1 MNKVVFS
8 EEEGQL
14 LIEQARLAILSY
26 LNDEEYPEL
35 INIPENFN
43 KHLGVFVTLNKNNN
57 LRGCIGTFEAEE
69 PLYKEVQEMAI
80 YSAFYDN
87 RFNMLQLEEI
97 DDIEIEISILTE
109 PELVEVDI
117 FEEYF
122 SKIDLGVDGLK
133 IEKNNNVSVFLPQVP
148 LEQGWDMDNYLENLC
163 YKAGLPKD
171 AWKENDTKL
180 YKFQA
185 QIFEEKNE

>member
-1 MNKVVFS
+1 MERIVFS
-8 EEEGQL
+8 EKEGQL
-14 LIEQARLAILSY
+14 LIEQAKLAILSY

-35 INIPENFN
+35 EDIPEILN
-43 KHLGVFVTLNKNNN
+43 KKLGVFVTLNKKGS

-97 DDIEIEISILTE
+97 DDIKIEISILTE
-109 PELVEVDI
+109 PELVEVDT

-122 SKIDLGVDGLK
+122 SKIELGVDGLR
-133 IEKNNNVSVFLPQVP
+133 IEKNNNVGVFLPQVP
-148 LEQGWDMDNYLENLC
+148 LEQGWGMNNYLENLC
-163 YKAGLPKD
+163 YKAGLPNY
-171 AWKENDTKL
+171 AWKDKNTKI

-185 QIFEEKNE
+185 QIFEEKN